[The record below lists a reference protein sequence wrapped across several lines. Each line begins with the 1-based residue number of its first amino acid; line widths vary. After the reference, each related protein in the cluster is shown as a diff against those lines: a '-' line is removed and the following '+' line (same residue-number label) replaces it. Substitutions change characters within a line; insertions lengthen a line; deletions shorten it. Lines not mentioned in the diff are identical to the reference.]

1 MLCAGTRTRP
11 RSSAAPQRSR
21 PATPSGSRSPTA
33 RSAAASKKARSMD
46 PTIKD
51 FESAIAELETI
62 VKTLEEGDLSLE
74 KSLALF
80 ERGVQLSRFCH
91 SKLEEAERRVEI
103 LNERGE
109 IKPAPASL
117 A

>member
-1 MLCAGTRTRP
+1 
-11 RSSAAPQRSR
+11 
-21 PATPSGSRSPTA
+21 
-33 RSAAASKKARSMD
+33 MD
-46 PTIKD
+46 GTIKD

-62 VKTLEEGDLSLE
+62 VKTLEEGDLALE

-91 SKLEEAERRVEI
+91 STLEAAERRVEI

-109 IKPAPASL
+109 IRPAPASL
-117 A
+117 AEPASNDRTR

>member
-1 MLCAGTRTRP
+1 
-11 RSSAAPQRSR
+11 
-21 PATPSGSRSPTA
+21 
-33 RSAAASKKARSMD
+33 MD

-62 VKTLEEGDLSLE
+62 VRTLEDGDLPLE
-74 KSLALF
+74 KSLELY

-109 IKPAPASL
+109 VKAAPASFG
-117 A
+117 ADEDERTR

>member
-1 MLCAGTRTRP
+1 
-11 RSSAAPQRSR
+11 
-21 PATPSGSRSPTA
+21 
-33 RSAAASKKARSMD
+33 MD

-62 VKTLEEGDLSLE
+62 VKTLEDGDLALE
-74 KSLALF
+74 KSLELY

-91 SKLEEAERRVEI
+91 STLEEAERRVEI

-109 IKPAPASL
+109 VKPAPAPFGGDEDERPR
-117 A
+117 